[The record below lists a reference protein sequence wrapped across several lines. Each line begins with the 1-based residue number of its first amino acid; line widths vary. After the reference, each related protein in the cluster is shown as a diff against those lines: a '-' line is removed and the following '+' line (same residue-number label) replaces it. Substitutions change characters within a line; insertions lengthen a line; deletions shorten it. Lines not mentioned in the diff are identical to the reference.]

1 MSFIEKARSVHGDKY
16 DYSKSVYVNSK
27 TKLTITCKAHGDF
40 EQIPNSHLCGSGCPD
55 CGKKARNGRHE
66 PNTQGFIKKANAVHG
81 DKYDYSKSVYIKSKQ
96 KVVITCTK
104 HGDFEQTPNSHLA
117 GQGCRKCGKESMGKK
132 QTLSKDQFLKKA
144 KSVHG
149 DKYDYSL
156 VDYVGV
162 DTAVKIVCSKH
173 GVFNQKPH
181 EHMIGRDCLD
191 CGNETSGI
199 ARTRTTSYFIEKAHL
214 VHGDRYDYSKSEYKG
229 VSDKISI
236 ICSKHG
242 EFTQVAGYHMQGAG
256 CPSCA
261 VRHSNA
267 ELEML
272 EMLNTLGVKNIHGD
286 RSLINPY
293 ELDIYLPE
301 HNLAIE
307 YNGLRWHT
315 EEFGKDKHYHQNK
328 TELCKDK
335 GVRLI
340 HIWED
345 EWLNNKQMQLDFIK
359 NLTGHDDRSVI
370 YARKTSVSI
379 VEDKQLVREILND
392 HHIQGSCMFTTAIGL
407 YHGDDLV
414 TVTCF
419 TKRGD
424 KFELVRHVSTCAV
437 IGSLGKTSSFFHK
450 LVNCNMYTFCDLSRF
465 DGRSYEKAGFVVAD
479 TINPDYRYVVGTE
492 RQHKFNWRRK
502 SILSKLPEFYNEDL
516 TEREMMLNAKISR
529 IWDCGKTRY
538 EYNRRTTQ
546 RDC

>member
-1 MSFIEKARSVHGDKY
+1 MSFIEKARLVHGDKY
-16 DYSKSVYVNSK
+16 DYSNSVYVNSK
-27 TKLTITCKAHGDF
+27 TKLTITCKTHGDF
-40 EQIPNSHLCGSGCPD
+40 EQIPNSHLCGSGCPG
-55 CGKKARNGRHE
+55 CGNRTRNGRHE
-66 PNTQGFIKKANAVHG
+66 PNTKGFIKKAQLVHG
-81 DKYDYSKSVYIKSKQ
+81 DKYDYAKSVYVKSKT
-96 KVVITCTK
+96 KVVITCKT

-117 GQGCRKCGKESMGKK
+117 GQGCSKCGKKSMGKK
-132 QTLSKDQFLKKA
+132 QTLSKEQFLEKA
-144 KSVHG
+144 KSVHC

-156 VDYVGV
+156 VEYVGV
-162 DTAVKIVCSKH
+162 DTAVKIVCHKH
-173 GVFNQKPH
+173 GAFNQRPH
-181 EHMIGRDCLD
+181 GHMSGQGCLT
-191 CGNETSGI
+191 CGNETSGV
-199 ARTRTTSYFIEKAHL
+199 ARTQTTSQFIEKARS
-214 VHGDRYDYSKSEYKG
+214 VHGDRYDYSLVEY
-229 VSDKISI
+229 VNSDSYVKI

-242 EFTQVAGYHMQGAG
+242 EFEQIADYHYSAGAG

-267 ELEML
+267 ELEIV

-301 HNLAIE
+301 HKLAIE

-328 TELCKDK
+328 TQMCKDK

-359 NLTGHDDRSVI
+359 NITGHDDRAVI
-370 YARKTSVSI
+370 YARKTSVRI
-379 VEDKQLVREILND
+379 VEDKQLVRDILNTY
-392 HHIQGSCMFTTAIGL
+392 HIQGSCMFTTAIGL
-407 YHGDDLV
+407 YHDDGLV

-424 KFELVRHVSTCAV
+424 KFELVRHVSTCAA
-437 IGSLGKTSSFFHK
+437 IGSLGKTVSHFRK
-450 LVNCNMYTFCDLSRF
+450 LVNCNIYTFCDLSRF
-465 DGRSYEKAGFVVAD
+465 EGHSYKKAGFVATD
-479 TINPDYRYVVGTE
+479 TIQPDYRYVVGME

-502 SILSKLPEFYNEDL
+502 SIMNKLPEFYSEGL

-529 IWDCGKTRY
+529 IWGCGKTRY
-538 EYNRRTTQ
+538 EIG
-546 RDC
+546 